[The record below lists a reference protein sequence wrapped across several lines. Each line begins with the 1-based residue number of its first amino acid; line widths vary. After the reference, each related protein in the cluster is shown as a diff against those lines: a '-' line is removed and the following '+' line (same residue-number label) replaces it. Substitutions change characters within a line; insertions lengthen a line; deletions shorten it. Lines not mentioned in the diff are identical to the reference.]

1 MDNKDY
7 RIGPPLTLQI
17 SADLAEKGMSDE
29 HQDIC
34 LNSLLLDALHN
45 SRYGNYNYCI
55 YAILMHTCVMC

>member
-17 SADLAEKGMSDE
+17 SSDLAEKGMNDG

-45 SRYGNYNYCI
+45 SRYGNYDYCKCNI
-55 YAILMHTCVMC
+55 NAYMCK